1 LDLVPLGFH
10 GRTLGKDERDGCPV
24 KIVILSS
31 TASSL
36 INFRGRLIAD
46 LAAAGHQVI
55 ASAPDHDQD
64 TVDALT
70 RMGVRFRRI
79 SMARAGLNPLQD
91 LKTLVSFIVLLR
103 RERPDLVLAYTQKP
117 IIYGG
122 LAARLTGTSF
132 FVIMSGLGYV
142 FSDACAHRPWLR
154 RTVAALYRHAVR
166 RARTI
171 FVFNSDDARC
181 MAAHGIID
189 RHVPIVQVPGS
200 GVDLD
205 HFAECPMPR
214 GPPTFIMI
222 ARLMRDKGVADYVQA
237 ASLVRDHVPDARF
250 RLLGKSETDNPTGL
264 SAETVKRWVQRGLV
278 EHLPECTDVRPHLAD
293 AHVFVLPSFY
303 REGLP
308 RTLLEALAT
317 GRPVITTDMPGCR
330 EPVIP
335 GENGWLVPCR
345 QPRALADAMLQSIA
359 SRAKLERMGRR
370 SREIAEERFDVV
382 KVNHQMLR
390 SMRIEP
396 SSGKCSAQAPQAVS
410 AAGRA

>member
-1 LDLVPLGFH
+1 
-10 GRTLGKDERDGCPV
+10 
-24 KIVILSS
+24 
-31 TASSL
+31 
-36 INFRGRLIAD
+36 
-46 LAAAGHQVI
+46 
-55 ASAPDHDQD
+55 
-64 TVDALT
+64 
-70 RMGVRFRRI
+70 
-79 SMARAGLNPLQD
+79 
-91 LKTLVSFIVLLR
+91 
-103 RERPDLVLAYTQKP
+103 
-117 IIYGG
+117 
-122 LAARLTGTSF
+122 
-132 FVIMSGLGYV
+132 
-142 FSDACAHRPWLR
+142 
-154 RTVAALYRHAVR
+154 
-166 RARTI
+166 
-171 FVFNSDDARC
+171 
-181 MAAHGIID
+181 
-189 RHVPIVQVPGS
+189 
-200 GVDLD
+200 
-205 HFAECPMPR
+205 
-214 GPPTFIMI
+214 
-222 ARLMRDKGVADYVQA
+222 MRDKGVADYVEPLA
-237 ASLVRDHVPDARF
+237 WCRDHVPDARF
-250 RLLGKSETDNPTGL
+250 RLLGKSEPDNPTGL

-396 SSGKCSAQAPQAVS
+396 SSGNCSARRQASCSGHGMSVPRTSRISRCCAFGCCPCCCLSLLVS
-410 AAGRA
+410 AFSVADPFPTARTGWRAASNDKFVA